1 MHRFYIPSANW
12 NPESLVLTGDEAH
25 HCTQVVRCRVGEK
38 VVAFNGEG
46 TEATTEITE
55 AEPGGVTLKT
65 ISVATSTPLRARITL
80 AQAIP
85 KGKNMDLI
93 IQKATELGAA
103 EIVPIISERTIVRLE
118 PDEAAKKQ
126 EKWQRVAL
134 EACKQCGQNFLPTVA
149 APITID
155 DFFAQKPSADLPL
168 VASLQPGAISIKE
181 ILAESGNNRPTSALM
196 LVGPE
201 GDYTPAEINAAKAF
215 GCRPVTL
222 GPIVLR
228 TETAAIF
235 TLSVLAYELM

>member
-1 MHRFYIPSANW
+1 MHRFYIPPDQW

-46 TEATTEITE
+46 TEATAEIT
-55 AEPGGVTLKT
+55 AADPGEVTLRT
-65 ISVATSTPLRARITL
+65 VSSSTASPLRARLTL

-118 PDEAAKKQ
+118 PGEAAKKQ
-126 EKWQRVAL
+126 DKWQRIAL

-149 APITID
+149 GPLTID
-155 DFFAQKPSADLPL
+155 EFFAQKPSAELPL

-181 ILAESGNNRPTSALM
+181 VLAESGNERPASALM

-201 GDYTPAEINAAKAF
+201 GDYTPAEINAAKAY